1 MPKTAT
7 TARTSVTHSR
17 LARRVIPV
25 DTEPL
30 TAEDL
35 KAIREADAAF
45 ARGDYCTLDDLKAD
59 FARHVAR
66 SRPHQNQKRP
76 RSKVSR

>member
-7 TARTSVTHSR
+7 TARTSVTHPR

-66 SRPHQNQKRP
+66 SRPHQDQKRP
-76 RSKVSR
+76 RPKVSR